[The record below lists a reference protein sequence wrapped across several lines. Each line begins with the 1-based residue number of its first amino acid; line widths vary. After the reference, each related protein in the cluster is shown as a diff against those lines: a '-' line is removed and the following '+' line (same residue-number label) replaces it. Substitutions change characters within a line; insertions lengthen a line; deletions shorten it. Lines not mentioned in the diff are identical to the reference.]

1 MTRGEIFEVWAPA
14 GALWSAW
21 AKPVLFAHLG
31 PRTVLP
37 QSPEIH
43 LDWAHRA
50 DGESAVVVD
59 LPGASGVAV
68 GLHLAQLGYRP
79 VPLYNACPSPD
90 TAAVPGPTIVDVE
103 PIMAELFGG
112 TERLSRLMLP
122 PTAPPAFLLDDRR
135 RYGEHGCAGARY
147 FRQPFRQPPDGFS
160 ISQPVAGSWHPA
172 CRARPGAL
180 HAPPRGSLP
189 HARPV
194 AGGGYRGPGCQS
206 QHAGSCEVHCSSKTY
221 DVSANLA
228 ARPRHDGPASQPARR
243 IRRSAA
249 GAVDWLSRS
258 PV

>member
-31 PRTVLP
+31 PRPVLP

-43 LDWAHRA
+43 IDWAHRA
-50 DGESAVVVD
+50 DGASAVVVD

-90 TAAVPGPTIVDVE
+90 TAAGPGQTIVDVE

-112 TERLSRLMLP
+112 TERLSRLTLP

-135 RYGEHGCAGARY
+135 RYGNTITPAPGVFDNRSVSLPTDFPSASRLLAHGIRRVVLVQERSTYPQEDLSHTLVRWQEAGIEVLAVNL
-147 FRQPFRQPPDGFS
+147 S
-160 ISQPVAGSWHPA
+160 A
-172 CRARPGAL
+172 PG
-180 HAPPRGSLP
+180 PPRSIVVQKP
-189 HARPV
+189 TM
-194 AGGGYRGPGCQS
+194 Y
-206 QHAGSCEVHCSSKTY
+206 
-221 DVSANLA
+221 
-228 ARPRHDGPASQPARR
+228 RR
-243 IRRSAA
+243 IWQRVLATMGLRRNPL
-249 GAVDWLSRS
+249 GGFGGLL
-258 PV
+258 PVPSTG